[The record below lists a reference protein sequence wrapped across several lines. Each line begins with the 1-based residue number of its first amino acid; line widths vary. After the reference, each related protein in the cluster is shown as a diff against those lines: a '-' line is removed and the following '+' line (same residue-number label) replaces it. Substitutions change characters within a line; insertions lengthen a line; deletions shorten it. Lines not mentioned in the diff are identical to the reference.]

1 VQAAA
6 RDIGVASVKL
16 ASQQF
21 GSGPDLILVHGLGAN
36 RAFWYPRLAS
46 ALAQDFSVTIYD
58 LRGHG
63 YSDVPSSGYSTTAM
77 ARDLLAL
84 MDERGIAHAALVGHS
99 YGGAIALE
107 AVAAQPARFT
117 HLCLMDTRVQRLQ
130 PELRLRDIDA
140 LTSFERAVAA
150 HDGGDWQDD
159 PEIGFRF
166 LEAAARCVVDGV
178 DLGVRD
184 AFTPFGEGRGA
195 KRAARAW
202 LRLLDE
208 TSARTEFVTP
218 GADVAIL
225 RALRLPTLLMYAGHS
240 RALRS
245 GEQLAALLPHARWQR
260 VAGGGHFFPVSHVAE
275 TLAELRDFLR

>member
-1 VQAAA
+1 M
-6 RDIGVASVKL
+6 KL

-21 GSGPDLILVHGLGAN
+21 GSGPDVVLVHGLGAN

-46 ALAQDFSVTIYD
+46 LLAAQYRVTIYD

-63 YSDVPSSGYSTTAM
+63 YSEVPHSGYSTTAM
-77 ARDLLAL
+77 AQDLLAV
-84 MDERGIAHAALVGHS
+84 MDEHGIAQAAVVGHS

-107 AVAAQPARFT
+107 AVVAQPERFT
-117 HLCLMDTRVQRLQ
+117 HLCLMDTRVQRVQ
-130 PELRLRDIDA
+130 PQLRLRDIDA
-140 LTSFERAVAA
+140 LTVFERAVAA
-150 HDGGDWQDD
+150 HDGGDWQSD

-178 DLGVRD
+178 DLQVRD

-202 LRLLDE
+202 LRLLDD
-208 TSARTEFVTP
+208 TDARKEFIQP
-218 GADVAIL
+218 GAELERL
-225 RALRLPTLLMYAGHS
+225 RAIGERKLPSLLMYAEHS

-245 GEQLAALLPHARWQR
+245 GEQLRELLPQADWRR
-260 VAGGGHFFPVSHVAE
+260 IAGSGHFFPVSHVAE
-275 TLAELRDFLR
+275 TLAELQAFLA

>member
-1 VQAAA
+1 VQTEA
-6 RDIGVASVKL
+6 RDIDAASVKL
-16 ASQQF
+16 AAQQF
-21 GSGPDLILVHGLGAN
+21 GSGPELILVHGLGAN

-46 ALAQDFSVTIYD
+46 ALAEHFSITIYD

-63 YSDVPSSGYSTTAM
+63 YSDTPASGYSTTAM

-84 MDERGIAHAALVGHS
+84 MDERGIASAALVGHS

-107 AVAAQPARFT
+107 AAAAQPARFT

-140 LTSFERAVAA
+140 LTPFERAVAA
-150 HDGGDWQDD
+150 HDSGDWQDD

-195 KRAARAW
+195 RRAARAW
-202 LRLLDE
+202 LRLLEE
-208 TSARTEFVTP
+208 TRAREEFTQP
-218 GADVAIL
+218 GAAVEVL
-225 RALRLPTLLMYAGHS
+225 QRLTQPLLLLYAEHS

-245 GEQLAALLPHARWQR
+245 GEQLRALLPQTQWRR
-260 VAGGGHFFPVSHVAE
+260 VAGAGHFFPISHADE
-275 TLAELRDFLR
+275 TLARLNEFLA